1 MRKNKY
7 LKNTDTE
14 RKHTRRRFLT
24 KSSSFFWTLD
34 RNHQSIYNSSINHM
48 ETSVTMIPINR
59 EKQEIAIYQNEGA
72 ENNSH
77 NRNTK
82 NSESSNTNDKKGTP
96 DKDS

>member
-1 MRKNKY
+1 
-7 LKNTDTE
+7 
-14 RKHTRRRFLT
+14 
-24 KSSSFFWTLD
+24 
-34 RNHQSIYNSSINHM
+34 M